1 MSAKINI
8 STSQLKSIKSTST
21 FAMPKAMSKSKPNDQ
36 KPKDQ
41 KPQLAIFD
49 NTPMINILK
58 SYIQN
63 INDSHLTDKQQQIV
77 DKYSSDKIIA
87 NFNKRI
93 KILEKQNKEFLS
105 TVIVRSVNGRSAYGY
120 FPDFS
125 PNNANEIKFLEDLD
139 ITFSDVENNQYIEL
153 LNSPYMRVCFDI
165 DPKIEESDEDIEHA
179 INTIKDIIDELTDKF
194 PEAEFYSFTETSTI
208 PEYSEYEPIKDL
220 ALNLVF
226 CHQQLAEKGKRYST
240 HIYSNLYCQRDVLLE
255 YMTLKKK
262 TLQANN
268 CFDTSIYKSSS
279 TNQKLRLSFSA
290 KIDNDSEKSRFASD
304 EVIERFDEEIK
315 PHLDKIHANP
325 SSTDINITDFLNEEV
340 KHLKPTVSNIPK
352 TKQPKN
358 NIKYSEKQTY
368 EPSIFR
374 FISKDLTDYEDPNVI
389 DAMNHFDLS
398 GKLMN
403 YQHLPLS
410 NEEFANEIELL
421 LVNTKLHSDEFTE
434 KTMTKLDYSQEYSQL
449 YKLFCIKKY
458 AFKKLDSLK
467 EEKKKSKLPSA
478 SKSEDVENIA
488 AANGNNAET
497 KDYKEE
503 KHKIMEL
510 INKLEYYIRKYEKL
524 AFCDS
529 PKFDVFQTK
538 NDPLTGSTYKKSKIL
553 STVFRTPENI
563 YYYYYSDDRF
573 KFFKSENEF
582 KIYFHLYSSDVTEIS
597 NQLAVFN
604 SHSEFLT
611 LYARTRFE
619 KLNDSEK
626 QRYYNNVKMLFRN
639 LKTTFV
645 SDEDFK
651 TYIGW
656 LALKVRNSGKSIF
669 KSIINQSDE
678 TDENGAQDAFKTY
691 IIDLMSNFIDTY
703 KAQYNLLIEGKNGA
717 YFLHDIL
724 CIEELPDQS
733 KEPKIV
739 AKFQNVIKQYSQT
752 LTATYDCKGINP
764 FTAPLQVDFV
774 INTNHTTSS
783 LFYDSKETEANLK
796 RFKIFVR
803 KTISPSLKQEI
814 LDKFTFSEDA
824 YLSSY
829 ALYSYLLNNA
839 DEYISE
845 YFIQIDKRNAI
856 EEKYY
861 QAKVDIKSSTTLIET
876 STSIED
882 FTETI
887 KSYILKNKRLKLR
900 GLIDYIKSLTKS
912 TASHE
917 TIRRN
922 LELKD
927 VIVKSGDKN
936 YKFTDSGINNL
947 YSMYFKYIE
956 DSEDNEDS
964 EEQEEQEEQEHSKN
978 DTRALRH
985 PKGDED
991 SEEGI
996 NSDDLDI

>member
-1 MSAKINI
+1 MSSKINI

-21 FAMPKAMSKSKPNDQ
+21 FAMPKSIPKSILKPKDQ
-36 KPKDQ
+36 KPKDL

-165 DPKIEESDEDIEHA
+165 DPKIEEDDEDIEHA
-179 INTIKDIIDELTDKF
+179 ILSIKDIIDELSDKF

-340 KHLKPTVSNIPK
+340 KHLKPTVSNIPFQ
-352 TKQPKN
+352 KQLN
-358 NIKYSEKQTY
+358 NIRNVFEQTY

-410 NEEFANEIELL
+410 NEEFVNEIELL

-434 KTMTKLDYSQEYSQL
+434 KTMTKLDYSQDYSQTF
-449 YKLFCIKKY
+449 KLFKLKKY
-458 AFKKLDSLK
+458 ASKKLDLLN
-467 EEKKKSKLPSA
+467 EEKKKSKELPSS
-478 SKSEDVENIA
+478 SKSDEVISSEDV
-488 AANGNNAET
+488 ET

-503 KHKIMEL
+503 KRKIMEL
-510 INKLEYYIRKYEKL
+510 INKLDYYIGKYNKL

-529 PKFDVFQTK
+529 PKFDVFKTYR
-538 NDPLTGSTYKKSKIL
+538 NPLTGSTYKKSKIL

-582 KIYFHLYSSDVTEIS
+582 KIYFHLYSSDATEIS

-803 KTISPSLKQEI
+803 KTISPKYKQEI

-829 ALYSYLLNNA
+829 ALYSYLLNDA

-861 QAKVDIKSSTTLIET
+861 KSRVDIKSSTTLIET
-876 STSIED
+876 STSIKE

-887 KSYILKNKRLKLR
+887 NSYIQKNKRLKLR
-900 GLIDYIKSLTKS
+900 GLIDYIKSITKS

-936 YKFTDSGINNL
+936 YKFTKNGINNL

-956 DSEDNEDS
+956 DSEDDENNEDS
-964 EEQEEQEEQEHSKN
+964 EDDSDIENNEHCDKQETQEDIACDSEQKN
-978 DTRALRH
+978 D
-985 PKGDED
+985 
-991 SEEGI
+991 SE
-996 NSDDLDI
+996 DLDL